1 MGLLDMDAF
10 GTIFAFA
17 ANSGSHVTIMPCMFY
32 SASSINPNNSWAKYV
47 STTFIREA
55 PSTVFAFNGNL
66 GDPFLKADTEYRFT
80 ALGKTNNALFTN
92 GTTQYAIQWS
102 GGTSLDLYIRD
113 TNSASIYP
121 VSYGTWL
128 YCIL

>member
-1 MGLLDMDAF
+1 MDAF

-32 SASSINPNNSWAKYV
+32 SASSIEPNNSWAKYA

-55 PSTVFAFNGNL
+55 PSAVFAFNGGL
-66 GDPFLKADTEYRFT
+66 GDPILKADTEYRFT

-113 TNSASIYP
+113 TNSATIS

>member
-1 MGLLDMDAF
+1 MDAF
-10 GTIFAFA
+10 GTVFAFA
-17 ANSGSHVTIMPCMFY
+17 ANSGSHVTIMPCSFY
-32 SASSINPNNSWAKYV
+32 SASSANPNNSWAKYA

-55 PSTVFAFNGNL
+55 PSAVFAFNGSL
-66 GDPFLKADTEYRFT
+66 GDPILKVATEYRFT

-121 VSYGTWL
+121 VAYGTWL